1 MRADAHSAVYTVT
14 NTSDMGAGSLRQAIA
29 DANNNPGGDTIVF
42 SIPGAG
48 PHVITPIGV
57 GFAIAEHAL
66 IDGYSQPGSSPNTL
80 AVGNDAVL
88 KIVID
93 CGSLGFFQDALIV
106 NQFGAAKGTV
116 IRGLVINNGIG
127 PGSNVGKYLEMRAPY
142 SRLQGC
148 FIGVDP
154 TGTSLVGSVN
164 HCMEIWDS
172 CFIGGDTPAER
183 NVIAGGGSENVML
196 GGSNGVGGNVLKG
209 NYIGVNAQGTAAFS
223 LSSPDKSLVTSGSG
237 NIIGGPTVAERNI
250 IAPAKNFAVWV
261 TRPAEITGNYIG
273 VDATGM
279 SDLGE
284 GTGTNFGVYVENSPA
299 SGTIVK
305 DNLIS
310 GFYSGLLLVNASR
323 VTVQGNRIGTD
334 ATGSPTLG
342 NDVGVRIYG
351 VPGQGGDS
359 SLIGGDSPSQG
370 NVIAGN
376 DFGIVIESALHSIS
390 ILRNSIC
397 CNIVSGIDLGYYNGV
412 TANDPGDADAGP
424 NFLQN
429 FPVLV
434 EALDQPTQ
442 SWITGT
448 LHSTPS
454 TQFHIEYFYSPACAA
469 SGYGEGQTFLGS
481 QTATS
486 DGAGD
491 VDLDF
496 IGPQIASG
504 GVVTATATDPDG
516 NTSEFSACLLVVPDS
531 DGDSLADA
539 NDNCPLISNSDQADA
554 DGDNIGDVCDTLVVT
569 VYSPVDLIVTS
580 PDGQDSIGLDFNTM
594 GATAGYITTSDF
606 GIGPNGI
613 VGELDDRVWILA
625 PQYGSYKIR
634 IVAEIGA
641 DPSDNYFLGIRDPG
655 GNVSGF
661 VSVTGTG
668 ASTQVAFSN
677 TPVANAVP
685 PQGESANLLMLSAPQ
700 RRGDMNDD
708 HTYNVLDVTMM
719 IGVTFRSAA
728 LPYPPDVADLN
739 GDGITDVLDVIYII
753 NTTFRNGPEP
763 IP

>member
-1 MRADAHSAVYTVT
+1 
-14 NTSDMGAGSLRQAIA
+14 MGPGSLRQAIT
-29 DANNNPGGDTIVF
+29 DANNNPGRDSVVF

-57 GFAIAEHAL
+57 GFSIGEQAM

-93 CGSLGFFQDALIV
+93 CGSLGPFQDALTV
-106 NQFGAAKGTV
+106 SQFPAARGTI

-127 PGSNVGKYLEMRAPY
+127 NASNAGKYLELREADT
-142 SRLQGC
+142 RLQGC
-148 FIGVDP
+148 FIGVDA
-154 TGTSLVGSVN
+154 TGTSVVGSVGS
-164 HCMEIWDS
+164 CMEIWDS
-172 CFIGGDTPAER
+172 CLIGGDTPADR
-183 NVIAGGGSENVML
+183 NVIAGGSSENVML
-196 GGSNGVGGNVLKG
+196 GGSNGIGDNILKG

-223 LSSPDKSLVTSGSG
+223 LSSPDKSVVTSGSG
-237 NIIGGPTVAERNI
+237 NIIGGPTSAERNV

-261 TRPAEITGNYIG
+261 TRPAEVTGNYIG

-284 GTGTNFGVYVENSPA
+284 GTGFNYGVYVEYSPA
-299 SGTIVK
+299 GGTTIT

-310 GFYSGLLLVNASR
+310 GFGSGILLVNASH
-323 VTVQGNRIGTD
+323 VTIQGNRVGTD
-334 ATGSPTLG
+334 ASGSPTLG
-342 NDVGVRIYG
+342 NYVGVRIYG

-359 SLIGGDSPSQG
+359 TLIGGDLPGQG

-376 DFGIVIESALHSIS
+376 DFGIVIESDLHSIS
-390 ILRNSIC
+390 ILGNSIC
-397 CNIVSGIDLGYYNGV
+397 CNIVSGIDLGFYNGV
-412 TANDPGDADAGP
+412 TANDPGDADGGP

-448 LHSTPS
+448 LNTTPN
-454 TQFHIEYFYSPACAA
+454 TQIHVEYFYSPACGA
-469 SGYGEGQTFLGS
+469 SGNGEGQTFLGS
-481 QTATS
+481 QTAST

-496 IGPQIASG
+496 IGPPIAAG

-516 NTSEFSACLLVVPDS
+516 NTSEFSACLLVVADN

-569 VYSPVDLIVTS
+569 VYSPVDIIVVS

-594 GATAGYITTSDF
+594 GATAGYITTTDF
-606 GIGPNGI
+606 GIGPNG
-613 VGELDDRVWILA
+613 VAGELDDRVWILA
-625 PQYGSYKIR
+625 PRYGSYKIR

-655 GNVSGF
+655 GNVSGY

-685 PQGESANLLMLSAPQ
+685 PQGESSNLLMLSAPQ

-708 HTYNVLDVTMM
+708 HIFNVLDVTMM

-728 LPYPPDVADLN
+728 LPNPPDVADLN
-739 GDGITDVLDVIYII
+739 GDGITNVLDVIYII